1 MLKRKHETAWSL
13 NRDEKREAMVRFI
26 PNIYRFLVEYKWKAA
41 YHISNYVI
49 SSCHE
54 KHVLIN
60 DLKFQIFF
68 LMIF

>member
-13 NRDEKREAMVRFI
+13 NRDEEREAMVRFI
-26 PNIYRFLVEYKWKAA
+26 PNIYRFLVEYKWEAA

-54 KHVLIN
+54 KHVFIN
-60 DLKFQIFF
+60 DLKFQISV
-68 LMIF
+68 